1 MNWICKLLGMQQ
13 KEIQQIEWT
22 WVDFPFPSFLEFRTT
37 VKKKNADLLHEF
49 WAKEVLA
56 NQYQSWL
63 WDAFWLISSFNLND
77 TKYTKG
83 AKAPHEATNLHPVHS
98 SRRINAGFASKQWAS
113 VHQSPQWVE
122 NSRSTLGNF
131 RFRFY
136 PLIFT
141 DLDPKRLS
149 LHRTSLQG
157 TSRTF
162 RHLRPRLPWAS
173 EIDLLKVHHSPVC
186 ERSLLYISLR
196 QQNDLQAPSACDP
209 CTLTIESQNFT
220 GFQSSRESNVPRP
233 ISNSN
238 GCVWK

>member
-1 MNWICKLLGMQQ
+1 MLF
-13 KEIQQIEWT
+13 
-22 WVDFPFPSFLEFRTT
+22 DF
-37 VKKKNADLLHEF
+37 
-49 WAKEVLA
+49 
-56 NQYQSWL
+56 
-63 WDAFWLISSFNLND
+63 SSFNLND

-136 PLIFT
+136 PLIFM

-173 EIDLLKVHHSPVC
+173 EIDLLKVHHSPV
-186 ERSLLYISLR
+186 SVLYFTFLCDSKMIFKPQVLVIH
-196 QQNDLQAPSACDP
+196 APW
-209 CTLTIESQNFT
+209 
-220 GFQSSRESNVPRP
+220 QSSLKISQAFRVQGSPMSHVQFQTQMGVSENSVPGTRKP
-233 ISNSN
+233 N
-238 GCVWK
+238 G